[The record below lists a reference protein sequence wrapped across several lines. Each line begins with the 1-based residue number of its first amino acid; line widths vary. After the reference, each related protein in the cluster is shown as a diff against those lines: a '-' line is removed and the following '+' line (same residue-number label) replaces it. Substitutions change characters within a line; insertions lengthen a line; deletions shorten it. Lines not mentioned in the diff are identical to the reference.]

1 MSVFIVGNIVD
12 FTICKLKTP
21 IRRGESCIASE
32 IQSTIGNDAAIVAI
46 VLAKMGYPIV
56 FGMLNPITQSL
67 ADKIDSFGIKIQN
80 LKIDN
85 STGKTV
91 LLESISG
98 ERTFISSYGELN
110 YSYHI
115 TDDTKYI
122 YFDLYDENYED
133 FQILMSKLKNRKDI
147 QLFVNLS
154 SSNLID
160 KCCFLSRFNKMNT
173 IYIQL
178 SYNKELVESTIRMVS
193 QILPEAI
200 LILTCGCYGS
210 YLSYV
215 NKINYLAA
223 NVCKN
228 DNYLGTGAF
237 FSAFFLNAL
246 YNNRSLISAQEYATK
261 NVGSLC
267 KKGLPIL
274 LDAIN
279 FVDRG
284 DVLFE

>member
-21 IRRGESCIASE
+21 IRWGESCIASE

-133 FQILMSKLKNRKDI
+133 FQILMSKLKNRK
-147 QLFVNLS
+147 
-154 SSNLID
+154 
-160 KCCFLSRFNKMNT
+160 
-173 IYIQL
+173 
-178 SYNKELVESTIRMVS
+178 
-193 QILPEAI
+193 
-200 LILTCGCYGS
+200 
-210 YLSYV
+210 
-215 NKINYLAA
+215 
-223 NVCKN
+223 
-228 DNYLGTGAF
+228 
-237 FSAFFLNAL
+237 
-246 YNNRSLISAQEYATK
+246 
-261 NVGSLC
+261 
-267 KKGLPIL
+267 
-274 LDAIN
+274 
-279 FVDRG
+279 
-284 DVLFE
+284 